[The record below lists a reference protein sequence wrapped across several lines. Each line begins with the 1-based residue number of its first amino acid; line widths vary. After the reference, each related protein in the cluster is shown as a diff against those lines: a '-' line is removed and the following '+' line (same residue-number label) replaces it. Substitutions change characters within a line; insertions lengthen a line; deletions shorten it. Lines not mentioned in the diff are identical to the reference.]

1 MMSLS
6 SFHDVGFLEARR
18 VSSKARLGL
27 WVLCAAAVLGTVS
40 CASFGQPRISGQ
52 GSSDW
57 SAVLGLEAGDRVV
70 VGYRDDPA
78 LRLLRRVGRG
88 NDPEPFRILGE
99 PRVAGRL
106 LSSDESSIEV
116 LTDEA
121 AAISVVVPYPVV
133 VTVDVVEVGPED
145 PRTNGVL
152 IGAAAGLG
160 VAAAA
165 GLFSA
170 DDLVFS
176 GKVVYASGFA
186 AGGALIGLLIDGHTT
201 AATHR
206 RVYDA
211 RTVATRRPRR

>member
-1 MMSLS
+1 MMMSL
-6 SFHDVGFLEARR
+6 
-18 VSSKARLGL
+18 
-27 WVLCAAAVLGTVS
+27 
-40 CASFGQPRISGQ
+40 
-52 GSSDW
+52 
-57 SAVLGLEAGDRVV
+57 
-70 VGYRDDPA
+70 
-78 LRLLRRVGRG
+78 
-88 NDPEPFRILGE
+88 
-99 PRVAGRL
+99 
-106 LSSDESSIEV
+106 SSIEV

-133 VTVDVVEVGPED
+133 ITVDVFEVGPED

-186 AGGALIGLLIDGHTT
+186 AGGALIGLLIDGRTT

-206 RVYDA
+206 RVYYA
-211 RTVATRRPRR
+211 RTVTTR